1 MSDVVEK
8 WGKLVAE
15 RGFAQIPTYLLNLN
29 RFLDAEH
36 QLTPIE
42 LLVLFQLVGNWWKKG
57 EDPFPS
63 MATLAGRCGVSTRQ
77 VQRAINNLDSVKLIM
92 RVKRQKRRMIT
103 SNAYSLQPLVEFLE
117 EIAKTFPNEY
127 PRRVT
132 KEDRIGISKHIGNV
146 LNTVATEDEDD
157 D

>member
-8 WGKLVAE
+8 WGKPVAE

-36 QLTPIE
+36 QLSPIE
-42 LLVLFQLVGNWWKKG
+42 LLVLFQLVGNWWKTD

-77 VQRAINNLDSVKLIM
+77 VQRAINNLDKLELIK

-103 SNAYSLQPLVEFLE
+103 SNAYSLQPLVEFLTD
-117 EIAKTFPNEY
+117 IAKTFPNEY

-132 KEDRIGISKHIGNV
+132 SEDRKGISKKLGDV
-146 LNTVATEDEDD
+146 VTG
-157 D
+157 

>member
-1 MSDVVEK
+1 MSDVVDK
-8 WGKLVAE
+8 WGNLVAE

-42 LLVLFQLVGNWWKKG
+42 LLVIFQLVGNWWKKD

-77 VQRAINNLDSVKLIM
+77 VQRAINNLDKIELIK
-92 RVKRQKRRMIT
+92 RVKRQKRRMVT
-103 SNAYSLQPLVEFLE
+103 SNAYSLQPLVSFLT
-117 EIAKTFPNEY
+117 EIAKAFPNEY

-132 KEDRIGISKHIGNV
+132 QEDRKSISEKIGSVVNG
-146 LNTVATEDEDD
+146 
-157 D
+157 